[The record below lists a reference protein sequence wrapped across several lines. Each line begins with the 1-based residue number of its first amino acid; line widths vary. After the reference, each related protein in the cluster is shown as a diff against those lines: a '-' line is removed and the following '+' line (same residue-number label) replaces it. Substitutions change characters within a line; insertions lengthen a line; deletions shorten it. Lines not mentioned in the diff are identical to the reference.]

1 MIATQLPLNLPHR
14 PAFGLDDFLV
24 AASNA
29 EAVTWIDR
37 WPQWPDQ
44 GLGLYGPEG
53 AGKTHLVHVWQAASG
68 ARVIAGG
75 ALDAMSPMDKDGA
88 AVAVEDFA
96 AGDDEEAL
104 LHLFNWTRERGGC
117 VLLTGREAPA
127 QWNIGLADL
136 RSRLRAMP
144 TVALGAPGDGLLA
157 AVIVKQLADRQL
169 GVKLEVIDYLVTH
182 MERSFAAVGT
192 VIAAIDRKA
201 LAERRRITVPL
212 ARAVLREIG
221 HGL

>member
-1 MIATQLPLNLPHR
+1 MTATQLPLDLPHR
-14 PAFGLDDFLV
+14 PALGLDDFLV
-24 AASNA
+24 APSNA
-29 EAVTWIDR
+29 DAVAWIDR
-37 WPQWPDQ
+37 WPQWPDR
-44 GLGLYGPEG
+44 GLALYGPEG
-53 AGKTHLVHVWQAASG
+53 AGKTHLVHVWQAASDALVMTG
-68 ARVIAGG
+68 T
-75 ALDAMSPMDKDGA
+75 ALDGMACMAKDGA

-104 LHLFNWTRERGGC
+104 LHVFNWTRERGGC
-117 VLLTGREAPA
+117 VLVTGREAPA
-127 QWNIGLADL
+127 RWNIGLADL
-136 RSRLRAMP
+136 RSRLRALQ

-169 GVKLEVIDYLVTH
+169 GAGREVIDYLVTH
-182 MERSFAAVGT
+182 MERSFAAVGA

-212 ARAVLREIG
+212 ARAVLRESG

>member
-1 MIATQLPLNLPHR
+1 MMATQLPLELPHR
-14 PAFGLDDFLV
+14 PARGLDDFLV
-24 AASNA
+24 APSNA
-29 EAVTWIDR
+29 KAVAWIDR
-37 WPQWPDQ
+37 WPEWPDR
-44 GLGLYGPEG
+44 GLALHGPEG

-68 ARVIAGG
+68 ARIISGT
-75 ALDAMSPMDKDGA
+75 ALDGMQPMDKNGA

-96 AGDDEEAL
+96 AGGDEEAL
-104 LHLFNWTRERGGC
+104 LHLFNWTRERGGH

-127 QWNIGLADL
+127 RWNIALADL
-136 RSRLRAMP
+136 RSRLRALQ
-144 TVALGAPGDGLLA
+144 TVALGAPDDGLLA

-169 GVKLEVIDYLVTH
+169 GVGREVIDYLVTH
-182 MERSFAAVGT
+182 MERSFAAAGA

-212 ARAVLREIG
+212 ARAVLRESG